1 MIAAWTRSQPAEQ
14 LMRDLQEAGVPAG
27 VVQTPEDLRNDPQL
41 DHRGHF
47 WTLDHPTM
55 GRRAY
60 DGPSFR
66 LSETPANLRKAA
78 PLLGEDNEY
87 VWKDIVGI
95 DEDDYVELL
104 ISGAFE

>member
-1 MIAAWTRSQPAEQ
+1 
-14 LMRDLQEAGVPAG
+14 
-27 VVQTPEDLRNDPQL
+27 
-41 DHRGHF
+41 
-47 WTLDHPTM
+47 M

-66 LSETPANLRKAA
+66 LSETPANLHKAA

-104 ISGAFE
+104 IGGAFE